1 MVYTAAL
8 LPSLMDVDSYLVYV
22 RVTGYE
28 LRLLI
33 IILVGFAHVLAH
45 TPPNARTIEF

>member
-1 MVYTAAL
+1 
-8 LPSLMDVDSYLVYV
+8 MDGSFNDGGL